1 MADFSTLIELPAPAA
16 AAANL
21 PMLLAVSSWLAPVQT
36 PAADPDLGYES
47 ALPWML
53 DATPGAQH
61 AA

>member
-21 PMLLAVSSWLAPVQT
+21 PLLMAVSRFWAPASA
-36 PAADPDLGYES
+36 PAQDPEVGYES

-53 DATPGAQH
+53 DDTARPH
-61 AA
+61 AY